1 MCACCMFTVTFM
13 HLSLEFSQLEF
24 SQTKWTDSNVNT
36 MRVIGYNVESFINV
50 IIVIVVKTAVQKS
63 RLLSVQENDVW
74 CTM

>member
-1 MCACCMFTVTFM
+1 MFTVTFM

>member
-1 MCACCMFTVTFM
+1 M